1 MRAREFITETTGS
14 IQPEVEHTLPAAWVI
29 DKLQNN
35 DFYMQ
40 YRFGVAIAGA
50 KGAEQRKQDNV
61 PEFRK
66 ETPWGENE
74 VIVSYA
80 GKDPLQGYIDDAMR
94 QMGLKPSDARL
105 VTTEKS
111 EEPIDTKTVSTLKPF
126 KGYKRK

>member
-14 IQPEVEHTLPAAWVI
+14 IQPEVQRTLPAAWVI

-40 YRFGVAIAGA
+40 YRFGVALAGA
-50 KGAEQRKQDNV
+50 KGKAQREKDNV
-61 PEFRK
+61 PEFST

-80 GKDPLQGYIDDAMR
+80 GKDPLQQYLDDAMR
-94 QMGLKPSDARL
+94 EMGLSPSDAKL
-105 VTTEKS
+105 VTTPRS
-111 EEPIDTKTVSTLKPF
+111 QEPADTEIKSTLNPF
-126 KGYKRK
+126 KGYAK